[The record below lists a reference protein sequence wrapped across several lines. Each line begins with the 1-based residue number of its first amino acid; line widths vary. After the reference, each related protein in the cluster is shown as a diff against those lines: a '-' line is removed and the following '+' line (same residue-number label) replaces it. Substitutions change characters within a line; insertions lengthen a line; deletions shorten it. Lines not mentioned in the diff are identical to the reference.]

1 MQQDPLTAGLDIVDE
16 VKALYK
22 QMMETESEN
31 RREQEKDMAFVVGD
45 QWDADELNERQNNAR
60 PSYTINRIMPFLRVV
75 SNELRDNIP
84 AIEVMP
90 IGVGAEVETAEVI
103 ASLIRGIEQDSNAA
117 SAYAN
122 AGFYQ
127 TAIGCG
133 YFRVSSR
140 YIDESS
146 FEQELVIK
154 PIDNP
159 FNVLFDTNSVEPDGR
174 DANVCLIIKDMTPYE
189 YKNRYGS
196 SKLAKAMDT
205 GARFPVSDDWAS
217 QELIKVVEYWKRIY
231 TPKTIYQVETIDAAT
246 GGIINVETTDKKPS
260 EAELDIEYAIDRLK
274 NVDPL
279 SEFAEVVTYKNIRAS
294 RLTQEITVKQY
305 IVNGVE
311 VLDETEFPGRYIPII
326 PVRGDHLYANGK
338 RYVQGMVR
346 AMRDPQKI
354 YNLQANLQIETIA
367 LAPKAPFIGYA
378 GQFEGFE
385 DLWEQ
390 ANTANLAFLPVN
402 PYTVNGQMAPLP
414 SRMNAEPAIQAV
426 ALTRAS
432 FAEDMKAVTGV
443 FDASLGNM
451 PGEES
456 GKAILARQHQTETT
470 NFQDTSNLK
479 RAIKHCGR
487 ILLDIIPHFYD
498 TERMVKIVKPS
509 GEAEII
515 AVNNYHD
522 SPVLGDVGKKKHD
535 LTVGKYDVV
544 VSTGKSYATKRQES
558 VDSMMELARAAPDKL
573 PLFADLVVKE
583 MDWPGAKIIAKRLRA
598 DLEMNMPGLLEATGE
613 TGEESKDPKL
623 DALVKVAQATGK
635 AKQYEQALTEA
646 LDIAERLKS
655 ENADLRQD
663 NQNLRTKAEVDL
675 YRAQLD
681 AEIKQKELELE
692 EQKAIQEAIKIKLEY
707 QIKMLE
713 LNEMKARTSVSAINA
728 ASKIAGEMHD
738 REMDLHERMEKKNER
753 DDGEPEQIDIV
764 T

>member
-1 MQQDPLTAGLDIVDE
+1 MQQDALTADLDIVDE

-22 QMMETESEN
+22 QLMEAKSEN
-31 RREQEKDMAFVVGD
+31 RREQERDMQFVVGD

-75 SNELRDNIP
+75 SNEMRDNIP

-90 IGVGAEVETAEVI
+90 SGDGSEVETAQVI
-103 ASLIRGIEQDSNAA
+103 TNLIRAIEQDSNAS

-127 TAIGCG
+127 TAIGEG
-133 YFRVSSR
+133 YWRISSR
-140 YIDESS
+140 YIDENS
-146 FEQELVIK
+146 FDQELVIK
-154 PIDNP
+154 AIDNP
-159 FNVLFDTNSVEPDGR
+159 FNVLFDENSVEPDGR

-189 YKNRYGS
+189 YRNRYGA
-196 SKLAKAMDT
+196 SKLAKAMDN
-205 GARFPVSDDWAS
+205 GARFPVTDDWTS
-217 QELIKVVEYWKRIY
+217 QELIKVVEYWKRVY

-246 GGIINVETTDKKPS
+246 GGIISVETTDKKPS
-260 EAELDIEYAIDRLK
+260 EAELDVEYAIDRLK
-274 NVDPL
+274 KLDPNA
-279 SEFAEVVTYKNIRAS
+279 ETVEVVTYKNIRAS

-311 VLDETEFPGRYIPII
+311 VLDETDFPGRYIPII

-346 AMRDPQKI
+346 AMRDPQKV

-390 ANTANLAFLPVN
+390 ANTSNLAFLPVN

-426 ALTRAS
+426 AMTRAS

-456 GKAILARQHQTETT
+456 GKAILARQQQTETT
-470 NFQDTSNLK
+470 NFQYTSNLK

-509 GEAEII
+509 GEAEMI
-515 AVNNYHD
+515 AINKYHD
-522 SPVLGDVGKKKHD
+522 SPVLGDIGEKKHD
-535 LTVGKYDVV
+535 LTVGKYDVIV
-544 VSTGKSYATKRQES
+544 QTGKSYATKRQES
-558 VDSMMELARAAPDKL
+558 VDSMMELARAAPEKL
-573 PLFADLVVKE
+573 NLFADLVVKE
-583 MDWPGAKIIAKRLRA
+583 MDWPGAQLIAKRLRA

-613 TGEESKDPKL
+613 SGEESKDPKL
-623 DALVKVAQATGK
+623 DAMVKVAQATGK
-635 AKQYEQALTEA
+635 AKQMEQALQQAIE
-646 LDIAERLKS
+646 IAERLKS
-655 ENADLRQD
+655 ENSDLKQD
-663 NQNLRTKAEVDL
+663 NQNLRTKSEVDL

-681 AEIKQKELELE
+681 AEIKQKELEME
-692 EQKAIQEAIKIKLEY
+692 EQKAIQEALKIKLDY
-707 QIKMLE
+707 QIKLMQLE
-713 LNEMKARTSVSAINA
+713 QEKAKTSVSAINA

-738 REMDLHERMEKKNER
+738 REMDMHDRMK
-753 DDGEPEQIDIV
+753 DDKDDDQPEMTVIEG
-764 T
+764 